1 MKPTI
6 YGLLILSL
14 TACSKVDECGIEN
27 YEAVTSFNIETSLKV
42 VDLIFDKND
51 FDRMYENFSEEIE
64 IDGLLNIYQNG
75 IAIIENEPIEAEVK
89 GVASAQHSLKTLG
102 IKFDNDYDNESR
114 KLIDPDGLPFH
125 SFDNIK
131 AFRLRNSGNDFPNT
145 MVKDISYTELAIQ
158 AGLNLDLMYTEQV
171 VVFVNHQFYGVM
183 NLRTEGNTNG
193 MAGLYNVEKEDIT
206 LAKILPDGIVEVK
219 DGDADRINRL
229 ISAIENEDY
238 NYVSN
243 EIDIDNF
250 IDYTVYESY
259 IGNRDWLYNNVR
271 FFAVGNGPFRFVL
284 FDLDLAATMYIDYPP
299 VAFINSSSRVSPIR
313 ELFNLMYSNPQF
325 KEQFDARLA
334 FMISSGLLS
343 SNKFNQIV
351 DRYAND
357 IAYVMPLQICKH
369 NTPSNMINWMA
380 NLEFLK
386 DKFEERETHAVE

>member
-1 MKPTI
+1 MKTI
-6 YGLLILSL
+6 VYGLLILSL
-14 TACSKVDECGIEN
+14 VACSQDECGIEN
-27 YEAVTSFNIETSLKV
+27 YGTVTPFNIETSLKV
-42 VDLIFDKND
+42 VDLEFDKHD
-51 FDRMYENFSEEIE
+51 FDRMYENFSNEIE
-64 IDGLLNIYQNG
+64 IEGLLNVYKNG
-75 IAIIENEPIEAEVK
+75 VTVIENEPIEAEVK

-102 IKFDNDYDNESR
+102 IKFDNDYNNESR

-125 SFDNIK
+125 SLDNIK

-145 MVKDISYTELAIQ
+145 LIKDISYTELAIQ

-193 MAGLYNVEKEDIT
+193 MAGLYNVEKEDVT
-206 LAKILPDGIVEVK
+206 LAKILPDGIVKVK

-238 NYVSN
+238 DYVSN

-271 FFAVGNGPFRFVL
+271 FFAIGNGPFRFVL
-284 FDLDLAATMYIDYPP
+284 FDLDLAATLHIDYPP
-299 VAFINSSSRVSPIR
+299 VAFINSSSRLSPIR
-313 ELFNLMYSNPQF
+313 DLFNLMYANPVF
-325 KEQFDARLA
+325 KEQFDARLT
-334 FMISSGLLS
+334 FMINSGLLS

-351 DRYAND
+351 DKYAND
-357 IAYVMPLQICKH
+357 IAYVMPFQTCRH
-369 NTPSNMINWMA
+369 NLPTNMINWMA
-380 NLEFLK
+380 NLEILK
-386 DKFEERETHAVE
+386 DKFAERECYVVE